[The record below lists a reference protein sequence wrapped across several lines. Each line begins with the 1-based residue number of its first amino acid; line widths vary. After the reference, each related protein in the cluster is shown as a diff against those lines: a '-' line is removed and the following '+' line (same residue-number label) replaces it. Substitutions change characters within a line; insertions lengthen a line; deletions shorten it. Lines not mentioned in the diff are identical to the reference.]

1 MPRRLRDALDFLG
14 AQVFS
19 RAGKAIKKLQW
30 IPDTIMN
37 IHALENFDD
46 VYISD
51 GVKTALHTHRL
62 GNI

>member
-1 MPRRLRDALDFLG
+1 
-14 AQVFS
+14 
-19 RAGKAIKKLQW
+19 
-30 IPDTIMN
+30 MN